1 MLIQTC
7 EKKDIEACA
16 RLLSAVYSG
25 EPYNEEWDLS
35 DAISY
40 LERFREIDPNGCF
53 VAQNNGEIIGAVFS
67 FSYPWHRGK
76 LACIQELFVSSEQ
89 RMKGVAR
96 QLLAQMGHGKKIG
109 AWLVAHENSEAA
121 RFYEKMGFSE
131 KGPYKF
137 RHGTI
142 FV

>member
-1 MLIQTC
+1 MFIKQC
-7 EKKDIEACA
+7 EKNDIKACA
-16 RLLSAVYSG
+16 RLLAEVYS
-25 EPYNEEWDLS
+25 EPPYSEKWNLS
-35 DAISY
+35 DAIAY

-53 VAQNNGEIIGAVFS
+53 VAQNNGEVIGAVFS

-89 RMKGVAR
+89 RMKGVSR
-96 QLLAQMGHGKKIG
+96 QLLAQIGHGKKIG

-121 RFYEKMGFSE
+121 AFYEKMGFSQE
-131 KGPYKF
+131 GAYKF

-142 FV
+142 MV